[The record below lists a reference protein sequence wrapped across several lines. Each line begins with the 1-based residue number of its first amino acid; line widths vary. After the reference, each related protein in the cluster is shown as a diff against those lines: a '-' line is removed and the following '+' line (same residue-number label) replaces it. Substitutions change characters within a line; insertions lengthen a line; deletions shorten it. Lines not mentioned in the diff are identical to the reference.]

1 LTGTKECKRELLR
14 LARAFMPLDKEENS
28 KANLHSRSEEVK

>member
-1 LTGTKECKRELLR
+1 LTGIRECRRELWR